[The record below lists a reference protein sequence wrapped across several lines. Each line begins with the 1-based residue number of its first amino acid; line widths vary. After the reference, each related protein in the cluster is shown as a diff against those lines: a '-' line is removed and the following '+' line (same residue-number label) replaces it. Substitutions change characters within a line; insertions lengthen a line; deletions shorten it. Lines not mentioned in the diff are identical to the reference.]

1 MQPNLR
7 KKRSKDNGI
16 FRVHL
21 MAIEEECFIVK
32 AVKSNPFVCFQGYFV
47 KLIVADAVEV
57 INEKDQ
63 AEWEL

>member
-1 MQPNLR
+1 
-7 KKRSKDNGI
+7 
-16 FRVHL
+16 

-47 KLIVADAVEV
+47 KLIVADTVEV